1 VAELLYKQ
9 LSFDVIG
16 AAMEVHRVMGPGFLE
31 EVYQKA
37 LERELALRQIPFV
50 AQQHIEVEYK
60 GMSIADYYL
69 DIVVDGKIVLELKA
83 VSQLLPVHQSQLI
96 SYLKASGLKL
106 GLLINFGEESLRHK
120 RIALTGNVRNYA

>member
-37 LERELALRQIPFV
+37 LERELAIRHVPFV
-50 AQQHIEVEYK
+50 AQQHFEVEYK
-60 GMSIADYYL
+60 GTVIAEYYL
-69 DIVVDGKIVLELKA
+69 DIVVDQKIVLELKA

-106 GLLINFGEESLRHK
+106 GLLLNFGEESLRHK
-120 RIALTGNVRNYA
+120 RIALTEKDKNFA

>member
-1 VAELLYKQ
+1 MAELLYKQ

-50 AQQHIEVEYK
+50 AHSSTLRLSTKEC
-60 GMSIADYYL
+60 L
-69 DIVVDGKIVLELKA
+69 
-83 VSQLLPVHQSQLI
+83 
-96 SYLKASGLKL
+96 
-106 GLLINFGEESLRHK
+106 LLITIWILLS
-120 RIALTGNVRNYA
+120 TGKSFLS